1 MIDVVTISTFAVALA
16 SATILIVFRNRSQS
30 APPDRLIWWLPLAA
44 VLTAGGLLLSLMVN
58 SANDSVLFVMLIAPI
73 VCFIGLLC
81 LLVAAISKRPR
92 LCLSLLLALVGFV
105 TISWSL
111 ERNEETLRPLIR
123 WHLRARQY
131 KAELMTQP
139 NPTNGELKHM
149 EWDAW
154 GFVPSGFNVTYLVF
168 DPSDSLATAAK
179 AGSQGR
185 FAGIPCVVPRVY
197 RLEKQWYGVEF
208 YTDEDWRNCPSGASQ
223 VRRD

>member
-1 MIDVVTISTFAVALA
+1 MIDVVTIFTSAVALV
-16 SATILIVFRNRSQS
+16 SATILIVFRNRFES

-44 VLTAGGLLLSLMVN
+44 VITAGGVLLVLMVN
-58 SANDSVLFVMLIAPI
+58 GPNDPVLFIVLIAPI

-81 LLVAAISKRPR
+81 LLVAAIWKRPR
-92 LCLSLLLALVGFV
+92 LCLSLSLALVGFV
-105 TISWSL
+105 AISWSL

-123 WHLRARQY
+123 WHLWSRQY

-139 NPTNGELKHM
+139 DPTNGDLKHM

-154 GFVPSGFNVTYLVF
+154 GFVPSGFTVTYLVF

-179 AGSQGR
+179 ARSQGR
-185 FAGIPCVVPRVY
+185 FTGIPCVVPRVF
-197 RLEKQWYGVEF
+197 RLENQWYGVRF
-208 YTDEDWRNCPSGASQ
+208 YTDEDWQNCPAGESQ